1 MKDWNFVFAGFGG
14 QGILFAGKVVAYAG
28 MMEEREVSWLP
39 SYGPEMRG
47 GTANCS
53 VCLSSRPIGS
63 PLVLEPDALVVMNNP
78 SYDKFID
85 TVAPGGVAV
94 IDSALVDRKTGR
106 TDITALYVPA
116 TRLAQDNG
124 MGKLANLIL
133 LGALWKATG
142 FTAMEALR
150 AAVEKVVPPSKK
162 ELVEL
167 NLKAIGLGMEA
178 VA

>member
-1 MKDWNFVFAGFGG
+1 MLKRIIISGFGG
-14 QGILFAGKVVAYAG
+14 QGGLAIGKNLAEAG
-28 MMEEREVSWLP
+28 MAAGFHVTWAP

-53 VCLSSRPIGS
+53 VCLAGRPIGS

-78 SYDKFID
+78 SYDKFIG

-94 IDSALVDRKTGR
+94 IDSALVDRKTDR
-106 TDITALYVPA
+106 SDITALYIPA
-116 TRLAQDNG
+116 TRLAQENG
-124 MGKLANLIL
+124 IGKLANLIM

-142 FTAMEALR
+142 FATLESLEA
-150 AAVEKVVPPSKK
+150 AIQKVVPPSKQ

-167 NLKAIGLGMEA
+167 NMKAIRLGIETA
-178 VA
+178 K

>member
-78 SYDKFID
+78 SYDKFIN

-94 IDSALVDRKTGR
+94 IDSALVDRKTSR

-116 TRLAQDNG
+116 TKLAQENG
-124 MGKLANLIL
+124 MGKLANLIM

-142 FTAMEALR
+142 FTTMEALQ
-150 AAVEKVVPPSKK
+150 AVIEKVLPLSKK

-167 NLKAIGLGMEA
+167 NRKAIQLGMD
-178 VA
+178 